1 MNVLLRT
8 FASVVAVAIA
18 LMMAPSAALAH
29 CDTVSG
35 PVVTAAK
42 EALGRGDVTP
52 VLKWIKPDYEA
63 EIRAAFQQA
72 LKVRSLSPEARA
84 LADNY
89 FFETL
94 VRVHR
99 EGEGEPY
106 TGLKTSP
113 AEPGIAAADAAM
125 ANGSAEELVR
135 SLSAE
140 LAAGIRQRFHLVQ
153 QAREHAGD
161 NVDAGRQFIAAY
173 VQFIHYIEGLHEQ
186 VNGSAAHSMKDVAE
200 AEPHQR

>member
-1 MNVLLRT
+1 MNALLRT
-8 FASVVAVAIA
+8 FASIFVLVIA
-18 LMMAPSAALAH
+18 LMAPRPALAH

-52 VLKWIKPDYEA
+52 VLKWIKPDHEA

-84 LADNY
+84 MADNY

-113 AEPGIAAADAAM
+113 AEPGIAAADTAI

-140 LAAGIRQRFHLVQ
+140 LAAGIRQRFRLVQ
-153 QAREHAGD
+153 QAKEHAGE
-161 NVDAGRQFIAAY
+161 NVDAGRQFVAAY

-186 VNGSAAHSMKDVAE
+186 VNGSAAHGLKDVAE
-200 AEPHQR
+200 TEPHQR